1 MPPTPDLPE
10 LSIVKLS
17 TATGCKVETIRFYE
31 KAGILP
37 APARTTGG
45 QRRYTREH
53 LKRLNFVR
61 RARGLGFSLEEVR
74 ALLSMVDKK
83 NEFTCAEV
91 EQVAR
96 THLQSVRDRIADLR
110 TIETVLLEMVVR
122 CEVGTVPDC
131 PIIEALYAENGE
143 TGIV

>member
-1 MPPTPDLPE
+1 MPPNPDVPE
-10 LSIVKLS
+10 LSIGKLS

-61 RARGLGFSLEEVR
+61 RSRGLGFSLEEVR
-74 ALLSMVDKK
+74 TLLSMVDK

-96 THLQSVRDRIADLR
+96 EHLQSVRDRIEDLR
-110 TIETVLLEMVVR
+110 TIESVLLEMVVR
-122 CEVGTVPDC
+122 CEVGSVPDY
-131 PIIEALYAENGE
+131 PIIEALYTEDGDDNAM
-143 TGIV
+143 T